1 MWKEDKKAKSKA
13 CKKTQKGNE
22 SQHENRFQQMIIN
35 IKNESFIQH
44 IRHHFFVRFTI
55 AQR

>member
-1 MWKEDKKAKSKA
+1 MWKEDRKEKSKA